1 MDHKV
6 TTDYTRSLGNANVK
20 VYVRA
25 RPCADGQSA
34 PEDMFERKKE
44 TPSNIVIKDTERMQY
59 GNHAFSFDNVL
70 YNGKVTSKSLVDY
83 ALKGINSCCFAYGQT
98 GSGKTFSKQND
109 VAMLMKCSIFG
120 EPGGVK
126 AGLLSRSIE
135 YLFEMVNRQQS
146 KSKEVTLVVSFL
158 EIYCDRVRDL
168 ARAYLKK
175 TGRPVS
181 YQTSSS
187 AEWFLRQQQQQQIPR
202 TESAA
207 RYCTHLQ
214 TNSQL
219 QCISLTALVS
229 SFSSNPPK
237 AEEDYDYE
245 KANYEIHEDAQG
257 RVFVKDLSMVTVT
270 SREEVDA
277 IIQCGLKL
285 RSTHETKMNAVSSR
299 SHTVFTIHVFQQVRD
314 TEEVIYGMLNMV
326 DLAGSERLKKSE
338 SDGQRLKEALHINS
352 SLSAVG
358 KVVMSLDPE
367 SGYNYIPYR
376 DSKLTRLLQNSIGGN
391 CFTTL
396 IATIHP
402 MKEHYEECLG
412 TLQFANRCRSVQ
424 NQPRVNHINGT
435 IADKDRRI
443 RKLQEELG
451 VLRRQLE
458 GLRTEYN
465 NRFVTTLN
473 ELGFQAEEISE
484 NGEIKFA
491 DGLVLKS
498 VFSDG
503 EPGGNAPASSAL
515 FKNKHPG
522 TTGHVQSLLRA
533 NVEETRNDRDR
544 LRQKYANAKSNF
556 TVVVTEAKKEKE
568 NARCVINDL
577 RRRIT
582 TLESCLQQKSSEY
595 ERALASEAA
604 RHRAEMLVL
613 LSRNNHT
620 NTGMEG
626 QMLYQQTSTSFI
638 NPHVDAGEDRE
649 KQFEQKLRQR
659 VAALQKAKENEIALI
674 RQQYDQSLKNKTEEL
689 NTANIKLQRLEETTT
704 ATMDNI
710 REDCLELYTYVGRVV
725 SAVDTSQRTLSLPKN
740 ILADPTKLR
749 HVKAIM
755 TTVAARLHLQH
766 PRSAAQLP
774 SAINRS
780 KVSRPL
786 SAPVRRTKST
796 YAAALR
802 DRVNQPLVNH
812 LTFDDEHDG
821 CSDDGLSSQSATQE
835 LQRTVGA
842 EETVECQRLMKL
854 LEEEVRFH
862 VVLAVE
868 RIDNLR
874 AVFFTQRKKTRAL
887 KAANTALSRQKD
899 CNSLRNGGTK

>member
-6 TTDYTRSLGNANVK
+6 TTDYTRLLGNANVK

-25 RPCADGQSA
+25 RPCADGQNA

-44 TPSNIVIKDTERMQY
+44 APSNIDTERMQY
-59 GNHAFSFDNVL
+59 GNHAFSFDNIYWTDTTQETL
-70 YNGKVTSKSLVDY
+70 FEATSKSLVDY

-98 GSGKTFSKQND
+98 GSGKTFS
-109 VAMLMKCSIFG
+109 IFG
-120 EPGGVK
+120 EPGGDK

-135 YLFEMVNRQQS
+135 YLFDMLNRQQT

-187 AEWFLRQQQQQQIPR
+187 TEWFLRQQQQQIPR

-207 RYCTHLQ
+207 
-214 TNSQL
+214 
-219 QCISLTALVS
+219 
-229 SFSSNPPK
+229 SFSSNPPRT
-237 AEEDYDYE
+237 EEDYDYE
-245 KANYEIHEDAQG
+245 KANFEIHEDAQG
-257 RVFVKDLSMVTVT
+257 RVFVKDLSMVTVA

-277 IIQCGLKL
+277 IVQCGLKL

-443 RKLQEELG
+443 RKLQEELSI
-451 VLRRQLE
+451 LRRQLE

-465 NRFVTTLN
+465 NRFVATLN

-484 NGEIKFA
+484 SGEIKFA

-498 VFSDG
+498 VFADEDQG
-503 EPGGNAPASSAL
+503 DHFAASSAFL
-515 FKNKHPG
+515 KSRHLG
-522 TTGHVQSLLRA
+522 STGHVQGLLRTDA
-533 NVEETRNDRDR
+533 ENARSDRDR

-568 NARCVINDL
+568 NARQVINEQK
-577 RRRIT
+577 RRIA
-582 TLESCLQQKSSEY
+582 TLEGYLQQKSSEY

-604 RHRAEMLVL
+604 RHRAEMQGL
-613 LSRNNHT
+613 LSRNNQTHVGAD
-620 NTGMEG
+620 N
-626 QMLYQQTSTSFI
+626 QNPSQQYSTSTI
-638 NPHVDAGEDRE
+638 NAVDATGSSNDRE
-649 KQFEQKLRQR
+649 KQFEQRLRQR
-659 VAALQKAKENEIALI
+659 VASLQKAKENEIVLI
-674 RQQYDQSLKNKTEEL
+674 RQQYEQSLKSKTEEL
-689 NTANIKLQRLEETTT
+689 NETNLKLQQLQQT
-704 ATMDNI
+704 ATQTMDNI
-710 REDCLELYTYVGRVV
+710 REDCLELYTYVGRLVN
-725 SAVDTSQRTLSLPKN
+725 AVDTSQRNFSLPKN

-755 TTVAARLHLQH
+755 ATAAARLPLQH
-766 PRSAAQLP
+766 PRSAASIP
-774 SAINRS
+774 SVMDRIKPA
-780 KVSRPL
+780 RPV
-786 SAPVRRTKST
+786 SAPVRRTKPT

-802 DRVNQPLVNH
+802 DRVNQPLIDPFTLDDSEQVAFGGRTESRSHAVRPPSVVNH
-812 LTFDDEHDG
+812 DG
-821 CSDDGLSSQSATQE
+821 DKIGDSME
-835 LQRTVGA
+835 YRRV
-842 EETVECQRLMKL
+842 VRL
-854 LEEEVRFH
+854 LEEE
-862 VVLAVE
+862 
-868 RIDNLR
+868 
-874 AVFFTQRKKTRAL
+874 RKKARAL
-887 KAANTALSRQKD
+887 KAANAALTRQ
-899 CNSLRNGGTK
+899 NERYSARS

>member
-6 TTDYTRSLGNANVK
+6 TTDYTRLLGNANVK

-25 RPCADGQSA
+25 RPCADGQNA

-44 TPSNIVIKDTERMQY
+44 TPNNIVIKDTERMQY
-59 GNHAFSFDNVL
+59 GNHAFSFDNIYWTDTTQETL
-70 YNGKVTSKSLVDY
+70 FEASSKCLVDY

-98 GSGKTFSKQND
+98 GSGKTFS
-109 VAMLMKCSIFG
+109 IFG
-120 EPGGVK
+120 EPGGEKV
-126 AGLLSRSIE
+126 GLLSRSIE
-135 YLFEMVNRQQS
+135 YLFDMVNRQQS
-146 KSKEVTLVVSFL
+146 KAKEVTLVVSFQ

-187 AEWFLRQQQQQQIPR
+187 TEWFLRQQQQQQQQQQQIPR
-202 TESAA
+202 TESA
-207 RYCTHLQ
+207 T
-214 TNSQL
+214 
-219 QCISLTALVS
+219 

-245 KANYEIHEDAQG
+245 KANFEIHEDAQG

-270 SREEVDA
+270 SREEADA
-277 IIQCGLKL
+277 IVQCGLKL

-299 SHTVFTIHVFQQVRD
+299 SHTVFTIHVFQQARD
-314 TEEVIYGMLNMV
+314 SDEVIYGMLNMV

-443 RKLQEELG
+443 RKLQEELSI
-451 VLRRQLE
+451 LRRQLE
-458 GLRTEYN
+458 GLRSEYN
-465 NRFVTTLN
+465 NRFVATLN

-498 VFSDG
+498 VFSDDDRG
-503 EPGGNAPASSAL
+503 DHTADSSAVL
-515 FKNKHPG
+515 RNKHLG
-522 TTGHVQSLLRA
+522 TTGHAQGLLRSNA
-533 NVEETRNDRDR
+533 VETRSDRDR

-556 TVVVTEAKKEKE
+556 AVVVTEANKDKE
-568 NARCVINDL
+568 NARRTINEQK
-577 RRRIT
+577 RRIA
-582 TLESCLQQKSSEY
+582 TLESCLQQKMSEY
-595 ERALASEAA
+595 NRALASEAA
-604 RHRAEMLVL
+604 RHREEMQAL
-613 LSRNNHT
+613 LRRNNRIDSKT
-620 NTGMEG
+620 
-626 QMLYQQTSTSFI
+626 LSYQQSVF
-638 NPHVDAGEDRE
+638 NPQVEDYESSKAGE
-649 KQFEQKLRQR
+649 KQFEKRLQQR
-659 VAALQKAKENEIALI
+659 MAALQKSKENEIALI
-674 RQQYDQSLKNKTEEL
+674 RQQYEQSLASKTEEL
-689 NTANIKLQRLEETTT
+689 SVANNKLLQLQQTTT
-704 ATMDNI
+704 DTMDNL
-710 REDCLELYTYVGRVV
+710 REDCVELYTYVGRLVN
-725 SAVDTSQRTLSLPKN
+725 AVDTSQRTFSLPKN

-755 TTVAARLHLQH
+755 TPAAGRLPMQN
-766 PRSAAQLP
+766 PRSSP
-774 SAINRS
+774 AITRL
-780 KVSRPL
+780 KLSRPV
-786 SAPVRRTKST
+786 SAPVRRTKT
-796 YAAALR
+796 TFAAALR
-802 DRVNQPLVNH
+802 DRVNQSLDDP
-812 LTFDDEHDG
+812 FDNDRTAYDG
-821 CSDDGLSSQSATQE
+821 RPERKSDGLRPRSGQRVQE
-835 LQRTVGA
+835 ADDTAQDTA
-842 EETVECQRLMKL
+842 ECRRLMKL
-854 LEEEVRFH
+854 LEEE
-862 VVLAVE
+862 
-868 RIDNLR
+868 
-874 AVFFTQRKKTRAL
+874 RKKNRAL
-887 KAANTALSRQKD
+887 KAANAALTR
-899 CNSLRNGGTK
+899 